1 MKPQVRAAKYLFISS
16 GMESIHYRKQLWIFC
31 LNVNKLQYWT
41 IIYRHT
47 FTGVLISKT
56 TLGLQ
61 WKVLIIHDTGKFRK
75 HLFSHFLLPPLC
87 WWTSRHGFEKLSHQV
102 WIGLELV
109 HLQLK
114 CFSNRKY
121 EQVCLLHRKR
131 KCTTILW
138 PDQQIPRCVQP
149 QTWQQPPS
157 ALRRCAGLPT
167 PYKVKLAKTLL
178 WLRKLLSLPTPY
190 KVKLAKTLP
199 WLRKLPC
206 LLRLPYFHLAHRLT
220 RHSRQVSTVSESQS
234 TS

>member
-1 MKPQVRAAKYLFISS
+1 
-16 GMESIHYRKQLWIFC
+16 MESIHYRKQLWILC

-41 IIYRHT
+41 IIYRNT
-47 FTGVLISKT
+47 FTGVLKSKT
-56 TLGLQ
+56 IHGLE
-61 WKVLIIHDTGKFRK
+61 WRVLILLYDTGKFRK

-87 WWTSRHGFEKLSHQV
+87 WWTSRHGFEKLSHQI

-109 HLQLK
+109 HLQLRYFVLK
-114 CFSNRKY
+114 KLRTGVNAKKGIKSV
-121 EQVCLLHRKR
+121 ETVLLH
-131 KCTTILW
+131 ILS

-149 QTWQQPPS
+149 QTWQQPLS
-157 ALRRCAGLPT
+157 ALRRCVGLPT
-167 PYKVKLAKTLL
+167 PYRVNQVKTLL
-178 WLRKLLSLPTPY
+178 
-190 KVKLAKTLP
+190 